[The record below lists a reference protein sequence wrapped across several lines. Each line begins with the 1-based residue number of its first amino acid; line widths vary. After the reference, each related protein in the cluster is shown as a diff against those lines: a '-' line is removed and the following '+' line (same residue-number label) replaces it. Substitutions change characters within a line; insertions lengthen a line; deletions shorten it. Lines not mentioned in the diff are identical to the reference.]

1 MRILRRGPF
10 VFVLLFV
17 LASAQ
22 LTRAQEATLQ
32 GFDDYVNKAIRDWE
46 VPGLAIAIVKDDKV
60 LLARGYGVRKL
71 GEPTPVDEKTLF
83 AIGSSSKAFTA
94 ASIAMLV
101 DQNKVKWDDPATRH
115 LPGFQLFDPYATR
128 ELTLRDLL
136 CHRSGLERGD
146 LMWYGSAF
154 SRDDILQ
161 RVRHLKPSW
170 SLRSRFGYQN
180 IMYLAAGQAVA
191 NVSGKSWDDFVRER
205 IFKPLGMASSS
216 TTITAFKP
224 ADNVA
229 NPHAKIDNKVR
240 PISWRN
246 IDNIAPAGSINSN
259 VSDMAQ
265 WVRLHLNQGKVG
277 NEQLISSGSI
287 KEMHMPQTV
296 IRLEGIQEKI
306 NSETHF
312 MNYGLGWFLQDYRGR
327 KIVHHGGN
335 IDGMSAL
342 VAMMPEERLGLVILT
357 NMNGSL
363 VTMSL
368 MYRVFDS
375 FLPPREP
382 QKDWSAEI
390 LKVYKAQIEQA
401 ATAEKKKEDDRV
413 KGTSPSL
420 PLAKYV
426 GNYNDDMYGEVKVT
440 EEGGNLVVRYGPSF
454 VGDLGHWHY
463 DTFRANWRDKTIGKM
478 LVNFTVNAAG
488 KVDEIRI
495 ENLTTFKR
503 AADKVE
509 DIAGLSLSEADLKKY
524 LGKYEM
530 KTPPLEVSVEM
541 VGGKLKG
548 VIPGQPVSTFVP
560 VGPNRFRVVVEG
572 APVEIFAQFEMADG
586 KPQSMTIE
594 QAGMKLKFLPKQ

>member
-22 LTRAQEATLQ
+22 FTRAQEATLQ

-60 LLARGYGVRKL
+60 LLARGYGVRKV

-94 ASIAMLV
+94 AAIAMLV
-101 DQNKVKWDDPATRH
+101 DQNKVKWDDQATKH

-191 NVSGKSWDDFVRER
+191 SVSGKSWDDFVRER
-205 IFKPLGMASSS
+205 IFKPLGMASSN

-229 NPHAKIDNKVR
+229 NPHAKIDNKVH

-265 WVRLHLNQGKVG
+265 WVRLHLNQGKVN

-306 NSETHF
+306 NPESHF

-390 LKVYKAQIEQA
+390 LKVYKAQLEQA
-401 ATAEKKKEDDRV
+401 ATAEKKKEEDRV

-454 VGDLGHWHY
+454 VGNLGHWHY
-463 DTFRANWRDKTIGKM
+463 DTFRATWRDKTIGKM

-488 KVDEIRI
+488 KVDEVRI
-495 ENLTTFKR
+495 ENLATFKR
-503 AADKVE
+503 AADKAE

-548 VIPGQPVSTFVP
+548 VIPGQPVSTLVP

-586 KPQSMTIE
+586 KPKSMTIE
-594 QAGMKLKFLPKQ
+594 QAGMKFTLQPKQ